1 MLNRQRVDTGLVI
14 IANLA
19 NLLIA
24 GIMLSRPFG
33 LDRLGRV
40 CGITLLVLGIPVI
53 VAIVF
58 NAATGREW
66 WRIALLVPLV
76 IFLLMELLFD
86 YILNLPFRETSLLTP
101 YLVAFYIAVIG
112 MVGYAFSVGKPHG
125 LITVVTYFIQLA
137 ATAYSYSQVGHG
149 TG

>member
-1 MLNRQRVDTGLVI
+1 MLNRQTVDTGLVI

-19 NLLIA
+19 NLLVT

-33 LDRLGRV
+33 LHQLERA

-53 VAIVF
+53 IATIF

-76 IFLLMELLFD
+76 VFLVMELFFD
-86 YILNLPFRETSLLTP
+86 YILNLNFRETSLLIP
-101 YLVAFYIAVIG
+101 YLIAFYLALIG
-112 MVGYAFSVGKPHG
+112 MVGYTFSVGKPHG
-125 LITVVTYFIQLA
+125 LITVVTYFVQLA